1 MPFLAV
7 ALKKVVTEMKIAAM
21 SAVAP
26 KRITSELQLFCNK
39 IPLLRDNVKHISNNV
54 SGILKT
60 NGNT

>member
-1 MPFLAV
+1 
-7 ALKKVVTEMKIAAM
+7 MKIAGM

-26 KRITSELQLFCNK
+26 KHVTSELQLFCNK

-54 SGILKT
+54 RGILKT

>member
-1 MPFLAV
+1 
-7 ALKKVVTEMKIAAM
+7 M
-21 SAVAP
+21 SVVAP

-39 IPLLRDNVKHISNNV
+39 TPLLRDNVKHISNNV

>member
-1 MPFLAV
+1 
-7 ALKKVVTEMKIAAM
+7 M
-21 SAVAP
+21 SVVAP

-54 SGILKT
+54 NVSGILKT